1 MTGKI
6 TLISP
11 PDVYVNKSFS
21 IILINTTDEEE
32 SKITEWFA
40 SNELEKEI
48 SIYFYNGSNDLQW
61 LVTAFAVA
69 KYRYINL
76 KNTFESKSDNSKFLV
91 SHFLSSDNC
100 YYTLDDEN
108 LFEIFRL
115 LNTSKVDSIIDFLD
129 RVIPIE
135 HNEESKL

>member
-32 SKITEWFA
+32 SKITDWFA
-40 SNELEKEI
+40 SHDLEKEL
-48 SIYFYNGSNDLQW
+48 SIYFYNNTNNLQW

-69 KYRYINL
+69 QHRYINL
-76 KNTFESKSDNSKFLV
+76 NSTFGSKSDNSKFLV

-135 HNEESKL
+135 HDKEPEL

>member
-32 SKITEWFA
+32 SKITDWF
-40 SNELEKEI
+40 SEHDLEKEL
-48 SIYFYNGSNDLQW
+48 SIYFYNGTNNLQW

-69 KYRYINL
+69 KHRYINL
-76 KNTFESKSDNSKFLV
+76 NSTFESKSDNSKFLV

-135 HNEESKL
+135 HDKEPEL